1 MKGICILFRQR
12 LPFFGLLLSAVSG
25 ILFASLASWPSA
37 VFCTASLVLLAG
49 AFVFDRGPWIYVSVA
64 CAFACVHVWQTRE
77 STSFRLAALAGSGRS
92 LVAASGVVAAS
103 PVPYGATRERFSM
116 RVDQME
122 MGGKALDPAA
132 LVSVVTPAPAPAR
145 GARVKITGSLQGIK
159 PPRNPGEFSAK
170 DWMARTG
177 ITCEIEVAA
186 PADLAIEKKACR
198 FSLFTTASRCRQWM
212 EKTLR
217 LGISGDPVVCE
228 LLSGMVLGVIADVP
242 DQLQEEFRNTGT
254 FHLFAVSGLH
264 VGMVGAILWQAL
276 KTLGVGRRRAVF
288 VIIPALFFY
297 VLLTGWRPSSVRAAV
312 MSAIFLIG
320 MTASRQPLPFNSLCA
335 AAFLIL
341 VQWTNEIF
349 NPGFHFSFFVVSA
362 ILLFSGP
369 IHGWIRGRFHPD
381 SFVPRQLWTKGQRW
395 AAVAGEELGGLASVS
410 LSAWV
415 GSLPLTIIYFHLVS
429 FSALPANL
437 VIVPL
442 AFLIMITA
450 FLAMIGGV
458 FWGTLAAIFNNANWV
473 FCKLLLGIVHLMAF
487 LPTSFFYVGSPAS
500 APVTVTVFD
509 FGAGGCA
516 AIESGGKVWLLD
528 CGAKRQFDGV
538 VAPWLHGRGKSTPEG
553 LVLTHGDAKHIG
565 AAAELI
571 ENGPPG
577 VLVESV
583 LDDRSSQRRSLHRR
597 IEELGIPKSLCR
609 PGDSIRISGDATL
622 KVLFPPAGI
631 PRDLA
636 DDKTLVVRLDTA
648 RARVLF
654 LSDAGPPTV
663 DWLLK
668 NAASELPADIV
679 VKGAH
684 SSGVPVDT
692 AFVDAVRPSLIVS
705 TAARFPASERP
716 DENWISLVESR
727 GIRVLRQDVTGAV
740 SIDLRP
746 TAFQATGFFDG
757 SRFSGPLNPKTDFP
771 VAEQGKPAR

>member
-1 MKGICILFRQR
+1 MKGIGILFRQR
-12 LPFFGLLLSAVSG
+12 LPFFGLLIAAVAG
-25 ILFASLASWPSA
+25 ILFASSVSWSSA
-37 VFCTASLVLLAG
+37 AFFTASMVFLVAALFLR
-49 AFVFDRGPWIYVSVA
+49 RGPWIFVSVA
-64 CAFACVHVWQTRE
+64 CAFACVHLWQTRE
-77 STSFRLAALAGSGRS
+77 STSNRLERIVGSGRV
-92 LVAASGVVAAS
+92 LVTVSGAVTAN
-103 PVPYGATRERFSM
+103 PVPYGATRERFAV

-122 MGGKALDPAA
+122 MGGGIRNPYAR
-132 LVSVVTPAPAPAR
+132 VSVVMPAPAPAR
-145 GARVKITGSLQGIK
+145 GDRVRITGSMQAIK

-170 DWMARTG
+170 DWMARKG

-186 PADLAIEKKACR
+186 PADLAIEKKASV
-198 FSLFTTASRCRQWM
+198 FSIFTTASRCRRWM
-212 EKTLR
+212 EKTLS

-264 VGMVGAILWQAL
+264 VGMIGAILWQAL
-276 KTLGVGRRRAVF
+276 KILGIGRRRAVF
-288 VIIPALFFY
+288 LIIPALFFY
-297 VLLTGWRPSSVRAAV
+297 ALLTGWRPSSVRAAV

-320 MTASRQPLPFNSLCA
+320 MTSSRQPVAFNSLCA

-341 VQWTNEIF
+341 VQWTSEIF

-362 ILLFSGP
+362 ILLFAGP
-369 IHGWIRGRFHPD
+369 IHGWIRGRCHPD
-381 SFVPRQLWTKGQRW
+381 SFVPRQLWTKGQKW
-395 AAVAGEELGGLASVS
+395 GAAAGEELGGLASVS
-410 LSAWV
+410 LSAWI
-415 GSLPLTIIYFHLVS
+415 GSLPLTLVYFHLVS

-450 FLAMIGGV
+450 FLAIIGGV
-458 FWGTLAAIFNNANWV
+458 IWGTLAAIFNNANWV
-473 FCKLLLGIVHLMAF
+473 FCKLLLGIVHLGAF
-487 LPTSFFYVGSPAS
+487 LPASYFYVGAPAP

-509 FGAGGCA
+509 FGAGGGA
-516 AIESGGKVWLLD
+516 AIESGGKIWLLD
-528 CGAKRQFDGV
+528 CGSKRQFDGV
-538 VAPWLHGRGKSTPEG
+538 IAPWLHGRGKSTPEG

-571 ENGPPG
+571 ESDPPG
-577 VLVESV
+577 VLVESA

-597 IEELGIPKSLCR
+597 LEELGIPKSLCR
-609 PGDSIRISGDATL
+609 PGDSLRISGDATL

-636 DDKTLVVRLDTA
+636 DDKALVVRLDTA

-679 VKGAH
+679 VKGMH
-684 SSGVPVDT
+684 SSGIPMDT
-692 AFVDAVRPSLIVS
+692 AFVDAVRPKLVVS

-716 DENWISLVESR
+716 DENWISLVEGR
-727 GIRVLRQDVTGAV
+727 GIRVFRQDVTGAV
-740 SIDLRP
+740 RIDLRP

-757 SRFSGPLNPKTDFP
+757 SHYSSPLK
-771 VAEQGKPAR
+771 

>member
-1 MKGICILFRQR
+1 VKGIGVLFRQR
-12 LPFFGLLLSAVSG
+12 LPFFGLLIAAVAG
-25 ILFASLASWPSA
+25 ILFASSVSWPPA
-37 VFCTASLVLLAG
+37 VFCTASMAFLLA
-49 AFVFDRGPWIYVSVA
+49 ALFLRRGPWIFVSVA
-64 CAFACVHVWQTRE
+64 CAFACVHLWQTRE
-77 STSFRLAALAGSGRS
+77 STSYRLAGIVGSGRA
-92 LVAASGVVAAS
+92 LVTASGAVTAN
-103 PVPYGATRERFSM
+103 PVPYGATRERFAM

-122 MGGKALDPAA
+122 MGGKILGPFAC
-132 LVSVVTPAPAPAR
+132 VSVVVPAPAPVR
-145 GARVKITGSLQGIK
+145 GDRVRITGSMQVIK

-170 DWMARTG
+170 DWMARKG

-186 PADLAIEKKACR
+186 PADLAIEKHACW

-212 EKTLR
+212 EKTLS

-264 VGMVGAILWQAL
+264 VGMIGAILWQAL
-276 KTLGVGRRRAVF
+276 KIIGVGRRRAVF

-297 VLLTGWRPSSVRAAV
+297 ALLTGWRPSSVRAAV

-320 MTASRQPLPFNSLCA
+320 MTSSRQPVPFNSLCA

-341 VQWTNEIF
+341 VGWTNEIF

-362 ILLFSGP
+362 ILLFAGP
-369 IHGWIRGRFHPD
+369 IHGWIRRCCHPD

-395 AAVAGEELGGLASVS
+395 GAAAGEELGGLASVS

-415 GSLPLTIIYFHLVS
+415 GSLPLTLVYFHLVS

-450 FLAMIGGV
+450 FLAVIGGL

-473 FCKLLLGIVHLMAF
+473 FCKLLLGIVHMGAL
-487 LPTSFFYVGSPAS
+487 LPASYFYVGIPAP
-500 APVTVTVFD
+500 APVAVTVFD

-516 AIESGGKVWLLD
+516 GIESEGKLWLLD
-528 CGAKRQFDGV
+528 CGSKRQFQGAV
-538 VAPWLHGRGKSTPEG
+538 VPWLHSRGKSTPDG
-553 LVLTHGDAKHIG
+553 LVLTHGDARHIG
-565 AAAELI
+565 GAAGLV
-571 ENGPPG
+571 ENDLPG

-583 LDDRSSQRRSLHRR
+583 LDDRSSQRRDLHKRLQ
-597 IEELGIPKSLCR
+597 ELGIPKSLYR
-609 PGDSIRISGDATL
+609 SGDSIRISTEATL
-622 KVLFPPAGI
+622 RILFPPAGI

-636 DDKTLVVRLDTA
+636 DDKALVVRLDTA
-648 RARVLF
+648 SARIIF
-654 LSDAGPPTV
+654 LSDAGPPTL

-684 SSGVPVDT
+684 SSGIPMDT
-692 AFVDAVRPSLIVS
+692 AFVDAVRPKLIVS
-705 TAARFPASERP
+705 TAARFPAAERP
-716 DENWISLVESR
+716 DDQWISLIEGQ
-727 GIRVLRQDVTGAV
+727 GIRVFRQDVTGAV
-740 SIDLRP
+740 GIDLRRSEI
-746 TAFQATGFFDG
+746 QAAGFFDG
-757 SRFSGPLNPKTDFP
+757 SRYSAPCK
-771 VAEQGKPAR
+771 